1 MPIDV
6 NRMTYRDD
14 DSGDIQ
20 VGYNI
25 YSGLDNWYPT
35 VWPDAEGRARYER
48 EGDVLLA
55 ERAPSQDRENHLPV
69 LALVVAL
76 YDGKDDAMDVLSDD
90 YGVDEETVDA
100 LKAII

>member
-25 YSGLDNWYPT
+25 YSGLDEAW
-35 VWPDAEGRARYER
+35 
-48 EGDVLLA
+48 
-55 ERAPSQDRENHLPV
+55 S
-69 LALVVAL
+69 
-76 YDGKDDAMDVLSDD
+76 
-90 YGVDEETVDA
+90 
-100 LKAII
+100 